1 MKKATRIIGTGL
13 ATSGLAI
20 AGLIGAVIG
29 IGFIFDELISLL
41 STNTSLWEL
50 SNSVAPVIGDVN
62 KALLTLDFYTES
74 LKNLVST
81 FSTIIIGFNIPLKFL
96 SGISFKKLLIFICIF
111 FIYIFLIKVN

>member
-1 MKKATRIIGTGL
+1 MKKTARIIGTGL

-20 AGLIGAVIG
+20 AVIRIGL
-29 IGFIFDELISLL
+29 IFDELISPL
-41 STNTSLWEL
+41 STKTSLWEL
-50 SNSVAPVIGDVN
+50 FNSVAPIIRDVN

-96 SGISFKKLLIFICIF
+96 SGINLKN
-111 FIYIFLIKVN
+111 Y

>member
-1 MKKATRIIGTGL
+1 MKKTARIIGTGL

-20 AGLIGAVIG
+20 AGLIGAVIR
-29 IGFIFDELISLL
+29 IGLIFDELISPL

-50 SNSVAPVIGDVN
+50 FNSVAPIIRDVN

-96 SGISFKKLLIFICIF
+96 SGINLKN
-111 FIYIFLIKVN
+111 Y